1 MTSHLCGINYV
12 PGTDVACV
20 SWRYYRAGHTS
31 GEAARKIKI
40 APAPISSRFLCPR
53 PPLLLRRLGLML
65 LFVLE
70 VKKCFTRGSQKVLAF
85 LWLIS
90 FRYGFFCFLALSAI
104 TNILHEPRDKSREI
118 PWDNIDSRAWQTLA
132 CEEALLFGRV
142 KRVSRERASER
153 RSRERLAS
161 LVQIGELARRL
172 GKLLARKQ
180 GKLYS

>member
-1 MTSHLCGINYV
+1 MIEGGYLKNMGAFSGGLEKIWNKKQFLLHSPLQLKLWLV
-12 PGTDVACV
+12 P
-20 SWRYYRAGHTS
+20 YL
-31 GEAARKIKI
+31 ARSTKT
-40 APAPISSRFLCPR
+40 AM
-53 PPLLLRRLGLML
+53 LRRLGLML
-65 LFVLE
+65 LFVLD
-70 VKKCFTRGSQKVLAF
+70 VKKCFTIGSQKVLAF

-90 FRYGFFCFLALSAI
+90 FRYGFFRFLALSAI

-132 CEEALLFGRV
+132 CEQALLFGRV

-161 LVQIGELARRL
+161 LAQIGELARRL

>member
-1 MTSHLCGINYV
+1 MRSMAVL
-12 PGTDVACV
+12 
-20 SWRYYRAGHTS
+20 
-31 GEAARKIKI
+31 
-40 APAPISSRFLCPR
+40 SSRAHERRSRETNKNCSR
-53 PPLLLRRLGLML
+53 PNLLAVTLPSTAFITLIVRSTKTAMLRRLGLML

-70 VKKCFTRGSQKVLAF
+70 VKKCFTRRSQKVLAF

-132 CEEALLFGRV
+132 CEQALLFERV

-161 LVQIGELARRL
+161 LAQIGELARRL